1 MFESYISTGI
11 LESAVELYLTQ
22 WKTKDKAR
30 VCEKM
35 FGTKMT

>member
-22 WKTKDKAR
+22 WKAKDKAR
-30 VCEKM
+30 VYEKM